1 MCGHH
6 AGSYVPNIAGHP
18 PGTGAQEPAMTVTT
32 TGLTRAAGIAAAA
45 AGLIFVA
52 VQVNHPTLDIT
63 TVATTE
69 MAVRSTAKGI
79 MTVLA
84 LAGITGMYL
93 RQVRRIGVLGLVGW
107 LLFSLGYL
115 AMFGVEVVAG
125 VVLPSLVDTAPGYVE
140 DVLAAALGGTPT
152 GDIGAMQALLTF
164 SAIGYMGGGLLFGI
178 ALFRAGVLAR
188 WAAALLSVGT
198 VSTLALSALP
208 ESFNRPLAVP
218 VGVALIG
225 LGVSLWRDQ
234 RSPARTS
241 GPATGRVEHQAAR

>member
-1 MCGHH
+1 
-6 AGSYVPNIAGHP
+6 
-18 PGTGAQEPAMTVTT
+18 MTVTPDR
-32 TGLTRAAGIAAAA
+32 LLRAAGIAAAA
-45 AGLIFVA
+45 AGAVFVA
-52 VQVNHPTLDIT
+52 VQIEHPTLDLT

-69 MAVRSTAKGI
+69 MAVRSTAKAI

-84 LAGITGMYL
+84 LAGIAGMYL
-93 RQVRRIGVLGLVGW
+93 RQVRQIGVLGLVGW

-125 VVLPSLVDTAPGYVE
+125 AVLPSLVDTAPGYVE

-152 GDIGAMQALLTF
+152 GDIGAMQTLLTF
-164 SAIGYMGGGLLFGI
+164 SGIGYMGGGLLFGI

-188 WAAALLSVGT
+188 WAAALLAVGA
-198 VSTLALSALP
+198 VSTLALSVLP

-218 VGVALIG
+218 VGIALIG

-234 RSPARTS
+234 RRPVAATAPAEVS
-241 GPATGRVEHQAAR
+241 AGLPAVR